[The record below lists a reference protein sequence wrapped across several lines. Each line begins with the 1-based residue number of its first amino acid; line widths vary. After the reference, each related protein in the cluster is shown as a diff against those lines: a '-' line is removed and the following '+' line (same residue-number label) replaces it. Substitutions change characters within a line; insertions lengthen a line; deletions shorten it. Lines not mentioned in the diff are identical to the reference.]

1 MKRLS
6 LFALL
11 ALILLS
17 PPVRAAEPDSAY
29 LFAYSTQKNSG
40 RNGLHLAWSIDR
52 NQWHAIGPEHAYLTC
67 DYGAW
72 GAEKRVVSPF
82 LFRAPDGMWH
92 LVWSLNQREG
102 TFAHAAT
109 TDLIAWKRQSYPVV
123 IEGKNC
129 LRPLIRFDKPNGRV
143 FISWESTG
151 TTSTEQYQV
160 TTFDF
165 KTYSEA
171 EPIAASARIDSR
183 EQIEISGTS
192 ETGTVHKV
200 AWHEIDALISAQQLS
215 AYKQRLANETTSEDP
230 VRFAALR
237 SVRAK
242 ITADASLQKAI
253 SSLLTGIFYE
263 DLNYAADGGLYA
275 ELVQNRGFEYDPA
288 DKLGR
293 DPSWNSFK
301 SWKFTGKGS
310 FTIDTLSPLHANNP
324 HYALLQTE
332 ESGSVLQNE
341 GFDGIALRS
350 GEKYFLTLYARNPE
364 GKRQKLTIRLVN
376 KANETLASANL
387 QTSGSGWKKYE
398 TLLTSG
404 QSVADAR
411 LEIALQSSG
420 TLHLDMIS
428 LFPQNTFK
436 QRRNGLRADLAQA
449 IADLHPRFVRFPGG
463 CVAHGDG
470 LDNMYRW
477 KNTIGPLEARKPQRN
492 IWNYHQSFGLG
503 YFEYF
508 QFCED
513 IGAEPIPVV
522 PAGVPCQNSATGG
535 AGQQGGIP
543 MCDMDNYV
551 QEVLDLIEYANG
563 DKKSPW
569 GKKRAEAGHPEPFNL
584 KYIGVGNEDL
594 ISDVF
599 EERFAMIY
607 MAVKEKYP
615 EITVIG
621 TVGPFFEGTDY
632 REGWE
637 IARKLRVEMVDE
649 HYYQTPGWFIY
660 NQDYYDKYDRS
671 QSKVYLGEYAAHLPG
686 RPNNLET
693 ALSEAIYLTAIERN
707 GDIVS
712 MASYAPLLA
721 KQGHTNWNPDLIYF
735 NNTEVLPTV
744 GYWVQQLFGQ
754 NAGQQYYSSK
764 VSLSDNRMEVTS
776 RVATSIVKDSQS
788 GDLILKLV
796 NMLPVAVESAID
808 FSSFGLTERQ
818 ATLFQLQGRPDSKEA
833 KPVQSTLTVSEAFNF
848 PLPPYSLSVIRIPA
862 TPAKTVTP

>member
-1 MKRLS
+1 
-6 LFALL
+6 
-11 ALILLS
+11 
-17 PPVRAAEPDSAY
+17 
-29 LFAYSTQKNSG
+29 
-40 RNGLHLAWSIDR
+40 
-52 NQWHAIGPEHAYLTC
+52 
-67 DYGAW
+67 
-72 GAEKRVVSPF
+72 
-82 LFRAPDGMWH
+82 
-92 LVWSLNQREG
+92 
-102 TFAHAAT
+102 
-109 TDLIAWKRQSYPVV
+109 
-123 IEGKNC
+123 
-129 LRPLIRFDKPNGRV
+129 
-143 FISWESTG
+143 
-151 TTSTEQYQV
+151 
-160 TTFDF
+160 
-165 KTYSEA
+165 
-171 EPIAASARIDSR
+171 
-183 EQIEISGTS
+183 
-192 ETGTVHKV
+192 
-200 AWHEIDALISAQQLS
+200 
-215 AYKQRLANETTSEDP
+215 
-230 VRFAALR
+230 
-237 SVRAK
+237 
-242 ITADASLQKAI
+242 
-253 SSLLTGIFYE
+253 
-263 DLNYAADGGLYA
+263 
-275 ELVQNRGFEYDPA
+275 
-288 DKLGR
+288 
-293 DPSWNSFK
+293 
-301 SWKFTGKGS
+301 
-310 FTIDTLSPLHANNP
+310 
-324 HYALLQTE
+324 
-332 ESGSVLQNE
+332 
-341 GFDGIALRS
+341 
-350 GEKYFLTLYARNPE
+350 
-364 GKRQKLTIRLVN
+364 
-376 KANETLASANL
+376 
-387 QTSGSGWKKYE
+387 
-398 TLLTSG
+398 
-404 QSVADAR
+404 
-411 LEIALQSSG
+411 
-420 TLHLDMIS
+420 
-428 LFPQNTFK
+428 
-436 QRRNGLRADLAQA
+436 
-449 IADLHPRFVRFPGG
+449 
-463 CVAHGDG
+463 
-470 LDNMYRW
+470 
-477 KNTIGPLEARKPQRN
+477 
-492 IWNYHQSFGLG
+492 
-503 YFEYF
+503 
-508 QFCED
+508 
-513 IGAEPIPVV
+513 
-522 PAGVPCQNSATGG
+522 
-535 AGQQGGIP
+535 

-637 IARKLRVEMVDE
+637 IARKLRIEMVDE